1 MLTAPGG
8 YQSCGRRGTRGQNRP
23 RNLCRE
29 NGCSRTLLCA
39 LRLCGVT
46 VLYHAHAQD
55 SVAVSVLRLRL
66 LLVGVLIGRANDDD
80 FIVIRLL
87 VSRSGTTGDSLTS

>member
-8 YQSCGRRGTRGQNRP
+8 YQSCGRRGTRGETDP
-23 RNLCRE
+23 ATLVEKTAAVGHCCVLCV
-29 NGCSRTLLCA
+29 
-39 LRLCGVT
+39 LCGVT

-87 VSRSGTTGDSLTS
+87 VSGSGTTGDSLTS